1 METGD
6 TGKKVLEIDIERE
19 MRHSYIDYSMSVIVS
34 RALPDIRDGLKPVQ
48 RRILVAMKD
57 LNLTHD
63 KPFRKSAKITGDTN
77 GNYHPHGTPAIYEAM
92 VRMGQE
98 FSLRYPIINGQG
110 NFGSVDGDAPAAERY
125 TEARLMELAE
135 EVLAD
140 LDKDTVDFVA
150 NYDETRKEPTVLP
163 SKVPN
168 LLINGATGIAVGMA
182 TNIPPHNLGEIAE
195 ALTGLIEEPDM
206 PDEGLLRIVR
216 GPDFPTGGVI
226 YGRDGIRSCYLRG
239 RGHMTLRARATIETD
254 AKTDRECIV
263 ITEIPFQ
270 VNKAAMLEKMA
281 SLVRDGKIQ
290 GIYDIRDESDREGL
304 RVVVE
309 LKRDAQTRVV
319 LNQLYKH
326 TQMQTTFG
334 ANMLALVDNQPRT
347 LSLRSM
353 LLLFLDHRREV
364 ITRRTRFELA
374 EAEKRAHIVEGLRI
388 ALGHIDEVIALIKK
402 SADREDARKGL
413 MERFS
418 LSEIQANA
426 ILEMRLQRL
435 TGLER
440 DKLEQE
446 YLELIKLIA
455 RLKEILENPRLVD
468 NLIVEE
474 LEDLKERFGDERRT
488 EIATGETQQFE
499 VEDLIAEEDMVV
511 TISHAGYVKRLPVAT
526 YRSQRRGGRGVA
538 GTARRDEDFI
548 EHLFVASTH
557 NYLLVLTN
565 LGRCHWL
572 KVHEI
577 PLAGRTA
584 KGKAIVNLIN
594 KRREERVTAVVP
606 VRSFDERHFLVMA
619 TRNGT
624 IKKTSLSAYSNPRRG
639 GIAAIT
645 LDEGDELI
653 GAVVTD
659 GTAEIVLAKR
669 QGKAIRFNERVVRPM
684 GRTAHGVIGVTL
696 EEDDS
701 VVEMVALKEARA
713 ILVVTENGYGKRSRL
728 EDYRVTGRGG
738 KGVITVRNTK
748 RNGPTVSVKG
758 VREDDEVM
766 IITKNGLVI
775 RTQVKGISMMGRD
788 TQGVKLINLAPG
800 DKVVSVGRVI
810 TSAGEKEEVGEQVVG
825 EKLDA
830 GEGHEGL
837 DPGAPGLGAG
847 EGADAEGPEIESGSG
862 REILPGGEK
871 TGERDPGEEA
881 SGEHEPDDEEEKL
894 H

>member
-1 METGD
+1 METAD

-150 NYDETRKEPTVLP
+150 NYDETREEPTVLP

-226 YGRDGIRSCYLRG
+226 YGKDGIRSCYLRG

-254 AKTDRECIV
+254 VKTDRECIV

-270 VNKAAMLEKMA
+270 VNKAAMLERMA

-309 LKRDAQTRVV
+309 LKKDAQTRVV

-364 ITRRTRFELA
+364 ITRRTKFELA

-402 SADREDARKGL
+402 SADREAAREGL
-413 MERFS
+413 MARFS

-468 NLIVEE
+468 NLIKEE
-474 LEDLKERFGDERRT
+474 LADLKERFGDERRT
-488 EIATGETQQFE
+488 EIAAGETQQFE

-645 LDEGDELI
+645 LGEGDELI

-659 GTAEIVLAKR
+659 GTAEMVLAKR

-825 EKLDA
+825 EKLEAD
-830 GEGHEGL
+830 EGRE
-837 DPGAPGLGAG
+837 GLGAGDAGLGVG
-847 EGADAEGPEIESGSG
+847 EGADAEGPEVESGRG
-862 REILPGGEK
+862 REVP
-871 TGERDPGEEA
+871 PGEEEA
-881 SGEHEPDDEEEKL
+881 DEAEPGEETSGEHKADDEEEKL

>member
-1 METGD
+1 
-6 TGKKVLEIDIERE
+6 
-19 MRHSYIDYSMSVIVS
+19 
-34 RALPDIRDGLKPVQ
+34 
-48 RRILVAMKD
+48 
-57 LNLTHD
+57 
-63 KPFRKSAKITGDTN
+63 
-77 GNYHPHGTPAIYEAM
+77 
-92 VRMGQE
+92 
-98 FSLRYPIINGQG
+98 
-110 NFGSVDGDAPAAERY
+110 
-125 TEARLMELAE
+125 
-135 EVLAD
+135 
-140 LDKDTVDFVA
+140 
-150 NYDETRKEPTVLP
+150 
-163 SKVPN
+163 
-168 LLINGATGIAVGMA
+168 MA
-182 TNIPPHNLGEIAE
+182 TNIPPHNLGEIAD
-195 ALTGLIEEPDM
+195 AMTGLIDDPDM
-206 PDEGLLRIVR
+206 PEDSLLRIVR
-216 GPDFPTGGVI
+216 GPDFPTGGII
-226 YGRDGIRSCYLRG
+226 YGREGIRSCYLRG
-239 RGHMTLRARATIETD
+239 RGLMAVRARAIIETD
-254 AKTDRECIV
+254 TKTDRDCIV

-347 LSLRSM
+347 LSLKNM
-353 LLLFLDHRREV
+353 LLLFVDHRREV
-364 ITRRTRFELA
+364 VTRRTKFELA

-388 ALGHIDEVIALIKK
+388 ALGRIDEVIALIKK
-402 SADREDARKGL
+402 SADRDTARKGL
-413 MERFS
+413 METFS

-440 DKLEQE
+440 EKLEKE

-455 RLKEILENPRLVD
+455 RLKELLENPRLVD
-468 NLIVEE
+468 NLIKEE
-474 LEDLKERFGDERRT
+474 IVDIRERFGDERRT
-488 EIATGETQQFE
+488 EIAAEETQQFE

-511 TISHAGYVKRLPVAT
+511 TVSHAGYIKRLPTTT
-526 YRSQRRGGRGVA
+526 YRSQRRGGRGIA
-538 GTARRDEDFI
+538 GAAKKDEDFI

-572 KVHEI
+572 KVHQV
-577 PLAGRTA
+577 PLAGRLA

-594 KRREERVTAVVP
+594 KRREEGVAAVVP
-606 VRSFDERHFLVMA
+606 VTSFDERHFIVMA
-619 TRNGT
+619 TRSG
-624 IKKTSLSAYSNPRRG
+624 ISKKTSLSAYSNPRRG

-669 QGKAIRFNERVVRPM
+669 QGKAIRFNETKVRPM
-684 GRTAHGVIGVTL
+684 GRTARGVIGVTL
-696 EEDDS
+696 GEDDS
-701 VVEMVALKEARA
+701 VVEMVAVKEARA

-748 RNGPTVSVKG
+748 RNGPTVAVKA
-758 VREDDEVM
+758 VREDDELM

-775 RTQVKGISMMGRD
+775 KTLVKGISMMGRD
-788 TQGVKLINLAPG
+788 TQGVKLINLTPG
-800 DKVVSVGRVI
+800 DKVVGVARVI
-810 TSAGEKEEVGEQVVG
+810 TSSGEQEEVGDEVVG
-825 EKLDA
+825 EKLEN
-830 GEGHEGL
+830 GE
-837 DPGAPGLGAG
+837 P
-847 EGADAEGPEIESGSG
+847 GPELGGGENGGSAEPDLESGENEESG
-862 REILPGGEK
+862 DEGE
-871 TGERDPGEEA
+871 D
-881 SGEHEPDDEEEKL
+881 L